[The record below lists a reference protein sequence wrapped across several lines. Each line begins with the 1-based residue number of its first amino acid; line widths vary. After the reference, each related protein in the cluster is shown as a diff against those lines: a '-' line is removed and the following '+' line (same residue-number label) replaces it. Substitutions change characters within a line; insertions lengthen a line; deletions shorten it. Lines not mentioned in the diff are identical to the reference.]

1 MRILIFVLIFF
12 VANIGH
18 SERGGIKHKRI
29 ECRPDE
35 VAKGFA
41 MPRQTNIFIII
52 DNNDKKVKV
61 YEAISEIKYSKT
73 DYIIYKSIN
82 TNKER
87 CIISNIST
95 RLVNKI
101 NKTGNLK
108 IHSKIIKIKNGT
120 IQCES
125 YIIFDKK
132 MSCSGKFLFIIP
144 SKFNI

>member
-1 MRILIFVLIFF
+1 MKKNIENIEKILKIKKPFLMLDKVTSLKK
-12 VANIGH
+12 NKSCIGH
-18 SERGGIKHKRI
+18 
-29 ECRPDE
+29 
-35 VAKGFA
+35 
-41 MPRQTNIFIII
+41 
-52 DNNDKKVKV
+52 KKVRLNDWFFKSHFINEPIMPGTLQIEAMLQTTV
-61 YEAISEIKYSKT
+61 YL
-73 DYIIYKSIN
+73 IYKSLT

-132 MSCSGKFLFIIP
+132 MTCSGKFLFIVP
-144 SKFNI
+144 SKFKI